1 MTASRKRTRPAAVPP
16 RRPARKGTRV
26 NTAKPKAAGMA
37 GEGDSTRE
45 AILLAAARIF
55 YRRGY
60 KATTL
65 RDLAKACNLKAGS
78 IYYYFGSKE
87 EIGGEVL
94 DRGMRGMIEQVR
106 AAAEAAQPP
115 SSYRAKIDAALRV
128 HLRTLFENPYAA
140 ANLRIFNQA
149 PPAVRRRNQRLHDA
163 YHAYWRGLFAEAQA
177 AKEIRGDINLSL
189 LRLLIIGAINLVDQW
204 FKPERGS
211 LTPDDL
217 IRQFMLVLFEGMTP
231 SGAGKT

>member
-1 MTASRKRTRPAAVPP
+1 VTASRRKASPAAGPA
-16 RRPARKGTRV
+16 RRPGGKGALLKAT
-26 NTAKPKAAGMA
+26 KPKAADA
-37 GEGDSTRE
+37 GSEGDSTRE

-55 YRRGY
+55 HRRGY

-78 IYYYFGSKE
+78 IYYYFASKE
-87 EIGGEVL
+87 EIVGEVL
-94 DRGMRGMIEQVR
+94 DRGMRSMIEQVR
-106 AAAEAAQPP
+106 MAAEAARPA
-115 SSYRAKIDAALRV
+115 SSHRAKIDAALRV

-140 ANLRIFNQA
+140 ANLRIFSQV

-231 SGAGKT
+231 SGGSGR